1 MLAGGGD
8 RSRRGTDTACLF
20 PSPPVT
26 SLNWENPKCVIE
38 CHILGD
44 PFLCPTISPT
54 WARAAHERWIQP
66 RSPRSLF
73 PAHMFLSLPVTVHL
87 SLSSTHLP
95 SPLLSLALPLFS
107 SLFIQLASKRK
118 PFHRGGVGG
127 AGISL
132 AFRISVVAIFEV
144 ETLLAIPRSSVSSNR

>member
-26 SLNWENPKCVIE
+26 SLNWDNSKCVIE

-66 RSPRSLF
+66 RSRAIFISCPHVSF
-73 PAHMFLSLPVTVHL
+73 PSRNSVHL

-127 AGISL
+127 AGDGDLLSFSHL
-132 AFRISVVAIFEV
+132 RCCHFRS
-144 ETLLAIPRSSVSSNR
+144 